1 MSIESALL
9 FALCAALLGA
19 ILAGVPVAFALLGVP
34 FAIALV
40 GAALGA
46 FDFAF
51 IAAFTSRV
59 FGLLTNPVLVSVP
72 LFVLMGAL
80 LERADIARRMTLT
93 AAALFGDL
101 RGGLACAVILVGALL
116 AASTGVIAATIFM
129 LGMIALPAMLRANY
143 SKRLSAGVI
152 CAAGSLGQIIPPSI
166 LLILLADQISAA
178 YQSGRRAAGEW
189 AAEPVSTGDIFAGA
203 LLPGLLLV
211 GLYLVYVAGVAALK
225 PASCPPVRASQIDGG
240 GDSDGDVAGDGEG
253 DGGLSRHPRSHP
265 PRHPRSLL
273 SGGGGDGD
281 GDGGID
287 GDGVGI
293 GDGDGHS
300 DSGDG
305 VTRLTVAA
313 VLRAL
318 VVPLLLIAL
327 VLGSILGGVATPTES
342 AALGAVGAL
351 LLVAANRDNPRAVR
365 WLYLATALAA
375 VLLLALRARGH
386 LPPGAVDGGVGPAAM
401 LAGGAAA
408 VLFTGVLTAAWRE
421 ARHGELFAAAKST
434 AVMVA
439 AILLIVIGAFMLALV
454 FRGLGGEEAVAA
466 LLAGVPGGAAGAL
479 VAVMA
484 VVFVLGFILEY
495 VEIIFIVV
503 PIACPPLFMAG
514 VDPVWLAV
522 LISLNLQMS
531 FLTPPFGYALFYLRS
546 VADRRL
552 ATRDIYRAV
561 IPFIVIQLIA
571 LMLVAMFPAIATW
584 LPAALYR

>member
-1 MSIESALL
+1 MTGALL
-9 FALCAALLGA
+9 FVLCVALLGA
-19 ILAGVPVAFALLGVP
+19 ILAGIPVAFALLGVP
-34 FAIALV
+34 FAVALI
-40 GAALGA
+40 GAAAGV
-46 FDFAF
+46 FDMAF
-51 IAAFTSRV
+51 IAAFASRV
-59 FGLLTNPVLVSVP
+59 FGLLVNPVLVSVP

-80 LERADIARRMTLT
+80 LERSDIARRMTLT

-101 RGGLACAVILVGALL
+101 RGGMACAVIVVGALL

-129 LGMIALPAMLRANY
+129 LGLIALPAMLRADY

-189 AAEPVSTGDIFAGA
+189 AAEPVSVGDIFAGA

-211 GLYLVYVAGVAALK
+211 GLYLVYVFAVAVVK
-225 PASCPPVRASQIDGG
+225 PAHCPPVRARQIDG
-240 GDSDGDVAGDGEG
+240 
-253 DGGLSRHPRSHP
+253 
-265 PRHPRSLL
+265 
-273 SGGGGDGD
+273 
-281 GDGGID
+281 ID
-287 GDGVGI
+287 A
-293 GDGDGHS
+293 
-300 DSGDG
+300 
-305 VTRLTVAA
+305 RLDFAT

-318 VVPLLLIAL
+318 VAPLLLIAL
-327 VLGSILGGVATPTES
+327 VLGSILGGIATPTES

-351 LLVAANRDNPRAVR
+351 VLVATNRANNPRPLRV
-365 WLYLATALAA
+365 LYLAAMLAA
-375 VLLLALRARGH
+375 VLLLAMRANGY
-386 LPPGAVDGGVGPAAM
+386 LPPGDAVNFPAV
-401 LAGGAAA
+401 LAGAAA
-408 VLFTGVLTAAWRE
+408 TVLFAGVLTAAWRE
-421 ARHGELFAAAKST
+421 ARHGDLLPAAKGA

-439 AILLIVIGAFMLALV
+439 AILMIVIGAFMLSLV
-454 FRGLGGEEAVAA
+454 FRGLGGEEAVAELLAAMPGGDAGA
-466 LLAGVPGGAAGAL
+466 LLA
-479 VAVMA
+479 VMA
-484 VVFVLGFILEY
+484 TVFVLGFILEY

-561 IPFIVIQLIA
+561 IPFIAIQLIA
-571 LMLVAMFPAIATW
+571 LALVAAFPALATW
-584 LPAALYR
+584 LPDALYR

>member
-34 FAIALV
+34 FAVALI

-46 FDFAF
+46 FDLAF

-101 RGGLACAVILVGALL
+101 RGGMACAVIVVGALL

-211 GLYLVYVAGVAALK
+211 GLYLVYVCGVAVVK
-225 PASCPPVRASQIDGG
+225 PASCPPVRVSQIDG
-240 GDSDGDVAGDGEG
+240 DDGDT
-253 DGGLSRHPRSHP
+253 H
-265 PRHPRSLL
+265 
-273 SGGGGDGD
+273 
-281 GDGGID
+281 
-287 GDGVGI
+287 
-293 GDGDGHS
+293 
-300 DSGDG
+300 
-305 VTRLTVAA
+305 LTVTA

-318 VVPLLLIAL
+318 VAPLLLIAL

-351 LLVAANRDNPRAVR
+351 LLVAANRNNPRTVQR
-365 WLYLATALAA
+365 LYLATAAA
-375 VLLLALRARGH
+375 ALLLLALRARGH
-386 LPPGAVDGGVGPAAM
+386 LPPVGDGGIGPAAY
-401 LAGGAAA
+401 LAGVAAA

-421 ARHGELFAAAKST
+421 ARRGELVAAAKST

-466 LLAGVPGGAAGAL
+466 MLHAMPGGATGAL

-484 VVFVLGFILEY
+484 VVFVLGFVLEY

-514 VDPVWLAV
+514 IDPVWLAV

-552 ATRDIYRAV
+552 PTRDIYHAV
-561 IPFIVIQLIA
+561 IPFVLIQLIA
-571 LMLVAMFPAIATW
+571 LALVAMFPAIATW

>member
-1 MSIESALL
+1 MSVESALL

-34 FAIALV
+34 FAVALI

-46 FDFAF
+46 FDLAF

-101 RGGLACAVILVGALL
+101 RGGMACAVIVVGALL

-211 GLYLVYVAGVAALK
+211 GLYLVYVFGVAIVK
-225 PASCPPVRASQIDGG
+225 PASCPPVRVSQIDGG
-240 GDSDGDVAGDGEG
+240 
-253 DGGLSRHPRSHP
+253 
-265 PRHPRSLL
+265 
-273 SGGGGDGD
+273 
-281 GDGGID
+281 D
-287 GDGVGI
+287 GDGVP
-293 GDGDGHS
+293 
-300 DSGDG
+300 
-305 VTRLTVAA
+305 TRLTVAA

-318 VVPLLLIAL
+318 VAPLLLIAL

-351 LLVAANRDNPRAVR
+351 LLVAANRNNPRAVQR
-365 WLYLATALAA
+365 LYLATAAA
-375 VLLLALRARGH
+375 ALLLLALRAQGY
-386 LPPGAVDGGVGPAAM
+386 LPPAGDGVSPVAL
-401 LAGGAAA
+401 LAGVAA
-408 VLFTGVLTAAWRE
+408 VVLFAGVLTAAWRE
-421 ARHGELFAAAKST
+421 ARHGELVAAAKST

-439 AILLIVIGAFMLALV
+439 AILMIVIGAFMLALV

-466 LLAGVPGGAAGAL
+466 LLHAMPGGATGAL

-484 VVFVLGFILEY
+484 VVFVLGFVLEY

-514 VDPVWLAV
+514 IDPVWLAV

-546 VADRRL
+546 VADHRL
-552 ATRDIYRAV
+552 ATRDIYHAV

-571 LMLVAMFPAIATW
+571 LMLVAAFPVIATW

>member
-1 MSIESALL
+1 MSIESVLL

-34 FAIALV
+34 FAVALI
-40 GAALGA
+40 GAAAGA
-46 FDFAF
+46 FDLAF

-101 RGGLACAVILVGALL
+101 RGGMACAVIVVGALL

-211 GLYLVYVAGVAALK
+211 GLYLVYVCGVAIVK
-225 PASCPPVRASQIDGG
+225 PAHCPPVSVSQIDG
-240 GDSDGDVAGDGEG
+240 EG
-253 DGGLSRHPRSHP
+253 DNPS
-265 PRHPRSLL
+265 RHPRSLL
-273 SGGGGDGD
+273 SGGGDGDGDDGNGDGGDGVCDGEGDGD
-281 GDGGID
+281 GDT
-287 GDGVGI
+287 
-293 GDGDGHS
+293 S
-300 DSGDG
+300 
-305 VTRLTVAA
+305 LTVTS

-318 VVPLLLIAL
+318 VAPLLLIAL

-351 LLVAANRDNPRAVR
+351 LLVAANRNNPRAVQR
-365 WLYLATALAA
+365 LYLATAAA
-375 VLLLALRARGH
+375 ALLLLALRARGH
-386 LPPGAVDGGVGPAAM
+386 LPPVGDGGGPVAM
-401 LAGGAAA
+401 LAGAAA
-408 VLFTGVLTAAWRE
+408 VVLFAGVLTAAWRE
-421 ARHGELFAAAKST
+421 ARHGELVAAAKST

-439 AILLIVIGAFMLALV
+439 AILMIVIGAFMLALV

-466 LLAGVPGGAAGAL
+466 LLHAMPGGATGAL

-484 VVFVLGFILEY
+484 TVFVLGFVLEY

-552 ATRDIYRAV
+552 PTRDIYHAV
-561 IPFIVIQLIA
+561 IPFILIQLIA
-571 LMLVAMFPAIATW
+571 LGLVAAFPAIATW

>member
-34 FAIALV
+34 FAVALI

-46 FDFAF
+46 FDLAF

-101 RGGLACAVILVGALL
+101 RGGMACAVIVVGALL

-211 GLYLVYVAGVAALK
+211 GLYLVYVFGVAIVK
-225 PASCPPVRASQIDGG
+225 PASCPPVRVSQIDGG
-240 GDSDGDVAGDGEG
+240 DG
-253 DGGLSRHPRSHP
+253 P
-265 PRHPRSLL
+265 PRHPRSPRLTDCGGDE
-273 SGGGGDGD
+273 SGGGEGDGDIDGD
-281 GDGGID
+281 GD
-287 GDGVGI
+287 
-293 GDGDGHS
+293 S
-300 DSGDG
+300 DSGDA
-305 VTRLTVAA
+305 RLTVATHLTVTS

-318 VVPLLLIAL
+318 VAPLLLIAL

-351 LLVAANRDNPRAVR
+351 LLVAANRNNPRAVQR
-365 WLYLATALAA
+365 LYLATAAA
-375 VLLLALRARGH
+375 ALLLLALRAQGY
-386 LPPGAVDGGVGPAAM
+386 LPPAGDGVSPVAL
-401 LAGGAAA
+401 LAGVAA
-408 VLFTGVLTAAWRE
+408 VVLFAGVLTAAWRE
-421 ARHGELFAAAKST
+421 ARHGELVAAAKST

-439 AILLIVIGAFMLALV
+439 AILMIVIGAFMLALV

-466 LLAGVPGGAAGAL
+466 LLHAMPGGATGAL

-484 VVFVLGFILEY
+484 TVFVLGFVLEY

-522 LISLNLQMS
+522 LLSLNLQMS

-552 ATRDIYRAV
+552 PTRDIYHAV

-571 LMLVAMFPAIATW
+571 LILVAAFPAIATW
-584 LPAALYR
+584 LPDALYR